1 MRKVRLR
8 SKLTAVTAV
17 GVAGTLAVGGLGLLG
32 GQAVNASSHREA
44 PAITDD
50 PKADNTDTYAFVS
63 PDKKNT
69 VTLLANWYPFQE
81 PNGGPNFYPFAT
93 DARYNIHVDND
104 GDAKPDITYR
114 WKFKNVDKR
123 GTDTFL
129 YNNGPVGSLGD
140 ANLLFKQRYT
150 LTKIENGKSTVIVRN
165 GTAAPSFTGKASM
178 PNYGKLRAQATRK
191 LDKGSGRT
199 YAGAADDSF
208 ALDLRVFDLLY
219 GTKLKSVGQDTLKG
233 YNVNTLAI
241 QVPKNA
247 LALKKNAKNNPVIGV
262 WATTERQSVEIVDD
276 VAPMGGDGGG
286 STESKDQKSGLT
298 CGTPLEAVGCSSVD
312 KLKEGQVTTARVVKK
327 WVQVSRLGNP
337 LVNEA
342 VAPAGLKDAFLRL
355 KPENDADVAPLVE
368 RVTDPEVPKLIEAIY
383 GLKAPATPRNDLV
396 QIFLTGVAKGN
407 GPIEADLNSLAL
419 NKDVEG
425 DIRPAEMLRLNMSV
439 PVTKNPNRL
448 GVLAGD
454 LQGFPNGRRMGD
466 DVVDIAIQ
474 ALMGAATKGIVKALA
489 AGDGVNQNNKKFTRS
504 FPYIAGPNEQAVNT
518 Q

>member
-1 MRKVRLR
+1 MRRVRISPR
-8 SKLTAVTAV
+8 LTAVTAT
-17 GVAGTLAVGGLGLLG
+17 GVAGALAVSGLALMG
-32 GQAVNASSHREA
+32 GQASNASSHREA
-44 PAITDD
+44 PAILAD
-50 PKADNTDTYAFVS
+50 PQADNTDTYAFVS

-81 PNGGPNFYPFAT
+81 PNGGPNFFPFAT
-93 DARYNIHVDND
+93 DARYNINIDND

-114 WKFKNVDKR
+114 WKFRNVDKR

-129 YNNGPVGSLGD
+129 YNNGPVGSLND
-140 ANLLFKQRYT
+140 PNLLFKQRYT
-150 LTKIENGKSTVIVRN
+150 LTKIENGKSTVIVKN
-165 GTAAPSFTGKASM
+165 GTAAPSFTGQASM

-199 YAGAADDSF
+199 YAGSADDSF

-219 GTKLKSVGQDTLKG
+219 GTKLKEVGQDTLKG

-241 QVPKNA
+241 QIPKNA

-262 WATTERQSVEIVDD
+262 WATTERQTTEIVDD
-276 VAPMGGDGGG
+276 VPAVDNGNGNSNEP
-286 STESKDQKSGLT
+286 QKSGLT
-298 CGTPLEAVGCSSVD
+298 CGTPLEAIGCSSVNN
-312 KLKEGQVTTARVVKK
+312 LKEGQVTTARVVKK
-327 WVQVSRLGNP
+327 WTQVSRLGNP
-337 LVNEA
+337 LVNEV

-355 KPENDADVAPLVE
+355 KPADDADVEPLVK

-396 QIFLTGVAKGN
+396 QIFLTGVAKNN
-407 GPIEADLNSLAL
+407 GPIKADLNSLAL

-425 DIRPAEMLRLNMSV
+425 DIRPAEMLRLNMSI
-439 PVTKNPNRL
+439 PPTKNPNRL

-454 LQGFPNGRRMGD
+454 LQGFPNGRRLGD
-466 DVVDIAIQ
+466 DVVDISLQAI
-474 ALMGAATKGIVKALA
+474 MGAATKGIVKALA
-489 AGDGVNQNNKKFTRS
+489 AGDGVNENNKAFTRS
-504 FPYIAGPNEQAVNT
+504 FPYIAGPNKQAVNT